1 MDFASSLGAFDLLVT
16 TNPDGSK
23 SGASALSIDH
33 IINIARN
40 ASQSGQNVGTAI
52 RNAIAQKRE
61 EARADAPVG
70 STVSQGSFSGVSTKK
85 VAAAPAETDF
95 TAEQIAKKEELERN
109 QRQEVREQ
117 KAREQ
122 RAIETL
128 TVSEREG
135 TQEELA
141 AQYETG
147 LGDPYSGERED
158 ILGTQEQWSD
168 YEAALQETQAILA
181 TQPSY
186 ATPSAPSPWDVVGF
200 ARGGMT
206 SGKNLEIVGEEGP
219 ELVDLPPGTF
229 VLPIKGLNQRQVR
242 QAKRRGVPG
251 YQAGGVVFEG
261 LPFGLRQLQAGRAIT
276 PPRGYLSRAA
286 GLTLPSAQAF
296 QNITP
301 ESRDVFMDLA
311 SQAGIPPKSFA
322 QELQLTQP
330 RGARQPT
337 VRMLP
342 FSSRGAR

>member
-1 MDFASSLGAFDLLVT
+1 MPT
-16 TNPDGSK
+16 TS
-23 SGASALSIDH
+23 
-33 IINIARN
+33 
-40 ASQSGQNVGTAI
+40 
-52 RNAIAQKRE
+52 
-61 EARADAPVG
+61 
-70 STVSQGSFSGVSTKK
+70 
-85 VAAAPAETDF
+85 
-95 TAEQIAKKEELERN
+95 
-109 QRQEVREQ
+109 
-117 KAREQ
+117 
-122 RAIETL
+122 
-128 TVSEREG
+128 
-135 TQEELA
+135 
-141 AQYETG
+141 
-147 LGDPYSGERED
+147 ED
-158 ILGTQEQWSD
+158 IEQVLESGGWGG
-168 YEAALQETQAILA
+168 
-181 TQPSY
+181 
-186 ATPSAPSPWDVVGF
+186 APGGWAEVSGPGYDPTEMF
-200 ARGGMT
+200 AKGGMT
-206 SGKNLEIVGEEGP
+206 SGKRLEIVGEEGP

-242 QAKRRGVPG
+242 QAKRQGTPG
-251 YQAGGVVFEG
+251 YQSGGVVFEG

>member
-1 MDFASSLGAFDLLVT
+1 
-16 TNPDGSK
+16 
-23 SGASALSIDH
+23 
-33 IINIARN
+33 
-40 ASQSGQNVGTAI
+40 
-52 RNAIAQKRE
+52 
-61 EARADAPVG
+61 
-70 STVSQGSFSGVSTKK
+70 
-85 VAAAPAETDF
+85 
-95 TAEQIAKKEELERN
+95 
-109 QRQEVREQ
+109 
-117 KAREQ
+117 
-122 RAIETL
+122 
-128 TVSEREG
+128 
-135 TQEELA
+135 
-141 AQYETG
+141 
-147 LGDPYSGERED
+147 
-158 ILGTQEQWSD
+158 
-168 YEAALQETQAILA
+168 
-181 TQPSY
+181 
-186 ATPSAPSPWDVVGF
+186 
-200 ARGGMT
+200 MT

-251 YQAGGVVFEG
+251 YQSGGVVFEG